1 MTKRLWLGLLVLLIT
16 SCQSQNRIPE
26 TPSSTLN
33 PVETHNPET
42 NYQPAF
48 EGQTRVQGIKTTI
61 NLQVS
66 VITDQLSHPWAISN
80 FTQNRFLV
88 TQKQGSLVIVNRDG
102 TVSQPIEGFPVLET
116 SSQAGLLDVVM
127 DPNFNETRKLYFTF
141 SEKSETGSV
150 TAVGH
155 GRLSEDERKL
165 ENFQIIYRALP
176 YYQNGLHFDSRLVFD
191 TEGNIFVSTGERSS
205 LETRQWAQELGNGY
219 GKIIHITSTG
229 KPVATE
235 PISNSIE
242 ADLEIYSYGHR
253 NVQGLA
259 IHPKT
264 NQLYA
269 SEMGPKGG
277 DELNLIEYGKN
288 YGWPLISYGLE
299 YSGQAVGKGIT
310 QKEGLEQPVYYW
322 DPVIA
327 PSGMTF
333 YDSEVISE
341 WKNNLFIAA
350 LKGSHIARLVIE
362 NNKVVAEE
370 RLLESLGQRFRDVE
384 SATDGSLVAI
394 TDEGRL
400 YRIGK

>member
-1 MTKRLWLGLLVLLIT
+1 M
-16 SCQSQNRIPE
+16 
-26 TPSSTLN
+26 
-33 PVETHNPET
+33 
-42 NYQPAF
+42 
-48 EGQTRVQGIKTTI
+48 
-61 NLQVS
+61 
-66 VITDQLSHPWAISN
+66 
-80 FTQNRFLV
+80 
-88 TQKQGSLVIVNRDG
+88 IVNRDG

-116 SSQAGLLDVVM
+116 SGQAGLLDVVM

-155 GRLSEDERKL
+155 GRLSEDEQKL

-176 YYQNGLHFDSRLVFD
+176 YYQNGLHFGSRLVFD

-219 GKIIHITSTG
+219 GKIVHITSTG
-229 KPVATE
+229 KPVVTE

-310 QKEGLEQPVYYW
+310 QKEELEQPVYYW

-350 LKGSHIARLVIE
+350 LKGSHIVRLVIE